1 MHRGA
6 PPKQDQPLPPGWSF
20 KVHLQRISA
29 FSESGRGGNPA
40 GVVLADVLP
49 DEATMQSV
57 AAEVGY
63 SETAFAAPGTDA
75 WRVRY
80 FSPLAEVPFC
90 GHATIA
96 LGAALAGRDGDGTYA
111 LQLNQARIQVQ
122 AWHEDGQVLA
132 ALQSPPTRSQ
142 APDPGLFAAAMDL
155 FDLEPAELDPRLPP
169 TLMHAGADHL
179 LLALRDR
186 HRLARMAYSL
196 EAGRRLM
203 QDAGLTTIAL
213 VVAETPRS
221 FHARNAFAIGGVF
234 EDPATGAAAAALG
247 GALRDLGWPHG
258 GAVEIL
264 QGHDMGAPS
273 RLHVSIGPG
282 SGESVRVSGA
292 THRIDAG

>member
-1 MHRGA
+1 MGRPRRRTIAHS
-6 PPKQDQPLPPGWSF
+6 PGRRF
-20 KVHLQRISA
+20 LVHLQRISA

-40 GVVLADVLP
+40 GVVLADALP
-49 DEATMQSV
+49 DDATMQSV
-57 AAEVGY
+57 AAQVGY
-63 SETAFAAPGTDA
+63 SETVFAAPADGA

-96 LGAALAGRDGDGTYA
+96 LGAALAGRDGDGVYV
-111 LQLNQARIQVQ
+111 LDINQARIQVEG
-122 AWHEDGQVLA
+122 WHEDGQVLA
-132 ALQSPPTRSQ
+132 ALQSPPTRSH
-142 APDPGLFAAAMDL
+142 APDPSLFAEAMAL
-155 FDLEPAELDPRLPP
+155 FDLEPADFDPRLPP
-169 TLMHAGADHL
+169 MLMHAGADHL
-179 LLALRDR
+179 LLALRER
-186 HRLARMAYSL
+186 SRLARMSYPID
-196 EAGRRLM
+196 AGRSLM

-213 VVAETPRS
+213 VVAETPRC

-258 GAVEIL
+258 GAVEIR

-273 RLHVSIGPG
+273 RLHVAIGPG

-292 THRIDAG
+292 THRIQAA

>member
-1 MHRGA
+1 M
-6 PPKQDQPLPPGWSF
+6 Q
-20 KVHLQRISA
+20 LQRISA

-40 GVVLADVLP
+40 GVVVADVLP
-49 DEATMQSV
+49 DDDAMQSL

-63 SETAFAAPGTDA
+63 SETVFAAPAGDA

-96 LGAALAGRDGDGTYA
+96 LGAALAEREGDGTYTLA
-111 LQLNQARIQVQ
+111 LNQARIQVQ
-122 AWHEDGQVLA
+122 AWHEDGRVMA
-132 ALQSPPTRSQ
+132 ALQSPPTRSE
-142 APDPGLFAAAMDL
+142 APDRALFAAAMDL
-155 FDLEPAELDPRLPP
+155 FDLAPAELDPRLPP
-169 TLMHAGADHL
+169 TRMHAGADHL

-186 HRLARMAYSL
+186 ARLARMAYSL
-196 EAGRRLM
+196 DAGRRLM

-213 VVAETPRS
+213 VVAETPRR
-221 FHARNAFAIGGVF
+221 FHARNAFAVGGVF

-273 RLHVSIGPG
+273 RLHVGIGPG

-292 THRIDAG
+292 TFRIDAA

>member
-1 MHRGA
+1 M
-6 PPKQDQPLPPGWSF
+6 
-20 KVHLQRISA
+20 HLQRISA

-49 DEATMQSV
+49 DATTMQAL

-63 SETAFAAPGTDA
+63 SETVFAAPAADA

-96 LGAALAGRDGDGTYA
+96 LGAALAGRDGDGVYA
-111 LQLNQARIQVQ
+111 LQLNQARIQIE
-122 AWHEDGQVLA
+122 AWHQDGQVQA
-132 ALQSPPTRSQ
+132 ALQSPPTRSR
-142 APDPGLFAAAMDL
+142 AAESGLSTAAMDL
-155 FDLEPAELDPRLPP
+155 FALAPADLDPRLPP

-179 LLALRDR
+179 LLMLRDR
-186 HRLARMAYSL
+186 DRLARMAYSL
-196 EAGRRLM
+196 EAGRQLM

-213 VVAETPRS
+213 VVAETPRRL
-221 FHARNAFAIGGVF
+221 HARNAFAIGGVL

-258 GAVEIL
+258 GGVEIL
-264 QGHDMGAPS
+264 QGHDMGMPS
-273 RLHVSIGPG
+273 RLHVAIGPG

-292 THRIDAG
+292 THPIHAG